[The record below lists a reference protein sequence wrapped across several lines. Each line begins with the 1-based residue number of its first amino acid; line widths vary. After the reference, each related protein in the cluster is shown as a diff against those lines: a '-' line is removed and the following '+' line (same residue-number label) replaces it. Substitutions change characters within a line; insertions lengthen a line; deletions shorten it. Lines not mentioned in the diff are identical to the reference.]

1 VFLCL
6 LALGIFSQ
14 LAQALLGREL
24 LVVFYGNEV
33 SLGAFFGAWLGW
45 IALGALAVAALRRRG
60 RLADPL
66 PPFRVCLVL
75 LPVVLLGQVAGARA
89 IRSFLDVGSG
99 VLVSLEQLLV
109 ATLVVTL
116 PASLLAGAAFPLG
129 CALLKAR
136 RRAGAAARPA
146 AGEADVADVAHLY
159 VLEAAGALVGGALFT
174 FLLVGWLGGWRSLGL
189 GAVIM
194 ALAIASLAPNPRRPG
209 LAAIALALGG
219 ILMSAT
225 PVGGWLHRWSEG
237 ARFASLH
244 PGLTLLDSVETRYG
258 HVAVARLGAQRSIVL
273 DGRITDSFPDPE
285 PVAQEAAYVYA
296 QAAGARRALLLGG
309 VASGLA
315 AELLRYPLERLD
327 VVEEDERAFELVRP
341 HLDGVTVDALGDP
354 RLHLHFEDG
363 RQFVNR
369 SRALPGDRADG
380 GWDLVVV
387 ATPDPAS
394 AFLNR
399 YYTRDFYAQVAGAMS
414 EDGVLCTAVTSASS
428 YLGQDV
434 KSYSGSVF
442 RTLTAVFAEVA
453 VAPGDTHRFCASRRP
468 GRVTIVAG
476 ELARRYRAT
485 AVRGRTF
492 PASSFEVL
500 LPAERARLVRTALEQ
515 ERGEL
520 NTDGRPVTYFLNMLL
535 WGKYTSST
543 FVEALQALRRMGLWT
558 WLAPLAL
565 LALLLPFR
573 AALEGHPRVARR
585 RSAATFALAV
595 LGFVAMAAQ
604 LQLIL
609 SYQAHVGF
617 VFGRIALLNGLFMTG
632 LALGA
637 GVVGQRL
644 ARGRRP
650 GLALG
655 ALLVIVALAC
665 HGLPSLL
672 ANLAGVE
679 GHALEALYLGL
690 VGAAGLL
697 TGAGFPLGVR
707 LAHQQHR
714 DVVRTSA
721 LVEAADHLGGAVGGI
736 LAGAF
741 LVPLLG
747 ITGSSRLLAFAALF
761 AMVPVVLA
769 ERAPAR
775 SVPPDR
781 SLLRARGHVSFPFRR
796 LSWVLGF
803 VVVTALIV
811 AHLVRGATG
820 PTVWFDDETLASVS
834 GSSRFEL
841 SSRPVPH
848 YLGQGGLAAPART
861 VSLASM
867 TVAGDV
873 MGYAG
878 PLHLLVSV
886 DEQGTLRGV
895 RYLESNETPA
905 YIQGIDDWL
914 RTLAGT
920 DLRSAPLSADR
931 VDVIS
936 GATAT
941 SEAALES
948 INRAARAGARH
959 GFSMA
964 VAPAAG
970 AGEPGLGEAWLTPRV
985 VLVGLFL
992 LTFFPVFLLG
1002 RQRARLGYQIGS
1014 VVILGFGFNTLLSE
1028 IDVVAIADGRVP
1040 SLASNP
1046 CACLLLGFVGVTA
1059 VLWGQV
1065 YCGYVCPF
1073 GALQEL
1079 LSRLGRRL
1087 HLRVCATRWLDQRM
1101 RYAKF
1106 LLLSVILVAFWITG
1120 ELAWVS
1126 FNPMQ
1131 HLFGLHLGGWMGLL
1145 VGASLIGAV
1154 TYYRFWCRYLCPFGA
1169 LLALS
1174 NKLAFWGRVAPRRR
1188 FERCD
1193 LGVRAEFDVDCI
1205 RCGRCVGDEQP
1216 PARRGRRKAGR
1227 GGAAARSA

>member
-1 VFLCL
+1 MEHPCPGRRRGVYLCL
-6 LALGIFSQ
+6 LALGVFSQ

-45 IALGALAVAALRRRG
+45 IALGALGVAALRRRG

-66 PPFRVCLVL
+66 PPFRLCLLL
-75 LPVVLLGQVAGARA
+75 LPIVLLGQVAGARA
-89 IRSFLDVGSG
+89 VRLFLDVGTG
-99 VLVSLEQLLV
+99 GLVSLEQLLV

-129 CALLKAR
+129 CALLKAS
-136 RRAGAAARPA
+136 RAPESTARCGE
-146 AGEADVADVAHLY
+146 GEADVAEVAHLY

-174 FLLVGWLGGWRSLGL
+174 LLLLGWLGGWRSLGL
-189 GAVIM
+189 AAVIM
-194 ALAIASLAPNPRRPG
+194 AVALATLAPNPRRPG
-209 LAAIALALGG
+209 LAVIALALGG
-219 ILMSAT
+219 LLVIAT
-225 PVGGWLHRWSEG
+225 PLGAWLHRWSEG

-285 PVAQEAAYVYA
+285 GVAQEAAYAYG
-296 QAAGARRALLLGG
+296 QAAGARRVLLVGG

-315 AELLRYPLERLD
+315 AELLRYPLDRLD

-341 HLDGVTVDALGDP
+341 HLDGVTARALGDA

-363 RQFVNR
+363 RRFVNR
-369 SRALPGDRADG
+369 SLAPAGDEADR

-387 ATPDPAS
+387 AMPDPAS
-394 AFLNR
+394 AALNR
-399 YYTRDFYAQVAGAMS
+399 YYTVEFYAQVAGAMS
-414 EDGVLCTAVTSASS
+414 EDGVLCTAVTSASG

-442 RTLTAVFAEVA
+442 RTLSSVFAEVA
-453 VAPGDTHRFCASRRP
+453 LAPGDTHRFCASRRP
-468 GRVTIVAG
+468 GRVTQAAG

-492 PASSFEVL
+492 PASSFEAL
-500 LPAERARLVRTALEQ
+500 LPADRAVEVRVALEQ

-520 NTDGRPVTYFLNMLL
+520 NTDSRPVTYFLNMLL

-543 FVEALQALRRMGLWT
+543 FVEALHVLRRMGLWA
-558 WLAPLAL
+558 WLSPLAL

-604 LQLIL
+604 LELLL
-609 SYQAHVGF
+609 SYQARVGF

-644 ARGRRP
+644 ASGRRP

-655 ALLVIVALAC
+655 ALLIIVALAC

-679 GHALEALYLGL
+679 GFALEALDLGL
-690 VGAAGLL
+690 VAAAGLL
-697 TGAGFPLGVR
+697 TGAGFPLGVQ
-707 LAHQQHR
+707 LAHQQHG
-714 DVVRTSA
+714 DVVRTSG

-747 ITGSSRLLAFAALF
+747 IAGTSRLLAFAALF

-769 ERAPAR
+769 ERAQR
-775 SVPPDR
+775 RGLSPDR
-781 SLLRARGHVSFPFRR
+781 SLLRARGHASFPFRR
-796 LSWVLGF
+796 LSWALGLL
-803 VVVTALIV
+803 VVTVLIV
-811 AHLVRGATG
+811 THLVRAATG
-820 PTVWFDDETLASVS
+820 PTLRFDDETLTSVS

-841 SSRPVPH
+841 SSRPMPH
-848 YLGQGGLAAPART
+848 YLGQGGLTAPART
-861 VSLASM
+861 VTLASM
-867 TVAGDV
+867 TVASDV

-878 PLHLLVSV
+878 PIHLLVSV
-886 DEQGTLRGV
+886 DDQGILRGA
-895 RYLESNETPA
+895 RYLESQETPA
-905 YIQGIDDWL
+905 YIQGIDHWL
-914 RTLAGT
+914 RSLAGT
-920 DLRSAPLSADR
+920 DLRGAPLSADR

-936 GATAT
+936 GASVSSA
-941 SEAALES
+941 AALES

-959 GFSMA
+959 GLDLA
-964 VAPAAG
+964 VAPTASAV
-970 AGEPGLGEAWLTPRV
+970 EPGPGAAWLTPRV

-992 LTFFPVFLLG
+992 LAFFPVYLLG
-1002 RQRARLGYQIGS
+1002 RQRARIAYQVGS
-1014 VVILGFGFNTLLSE
+1014 VVVLGFGFNTLLSE
-1028 IDVVAIADGRVP
+1028 IDVVALADGRLP
-1040 SLASNP
+1040 SLATNP
-1046 CACLLLGFVGVTA
+1046 CASLLLGFVAVTA

-1065 YCGYVCPF
+1065 YCGYACPF

-1079 LSRLGRRL
+1079 LSRIGRRL
-1087 HLRVCATRWLDQRM
+1087 HLRARPGRWLDPPM
-1101 RYAKF
+1101 RYAKY
-1106 LLLSVILVAFWITG
+1106 LLLSVSLVAFWITG

-1154 TYYRFWCRYLCPFGA
+1154 AYYRFWCRYLCPFGA

-1188 FERCD
+1188 LERCD
-1193 LGVRAEFDVDCI
+1193 LGVKGEFDVDCI
-1205 RCGRCVGDEQP
+1205 RCGRCVSDGD
-1216 PARRGRRKAGR
+1216 R
-1227 GGAAARSA
+1227 